1 MAGTHVFDSEG
12 ISPAP
17 TFFAEVVDYVGFTPA
32 DGQRLAAFL
41 PRAEPH
47 FVGIAEHFYE
57 RILAHDQAHAA
68 ITGGPEQIE
77 RLKQTL
83 IVWMR
88 SGLAGPH
95 DDEFC
100 QRRAR
105 IGHMHVR
112 IGLPQRYMVTA
123 MNVMR
128 LDFRRVVESEL
139 AASSIVELQALND
152 SLDRLFD
159 LELAIMLETYKLE
172 ADDRL
177 RRRERLA
184 TIGQL
189 AASIGHDLRNPLSV
203 MESSLYILRRRAGAD
218 ERMLKHV
225 ERIGQ
230 QIVEC
235 DSIITH
241 LLEMARN
248 QPPRRTTVQLRKLVD
263 ESIVAAR
270 VPTRITVELEGIDD
284 RELYVDHALVK
295 QALVNLLVN
304 SIQAQREGEG
314 WIRLHA
320 EREDDYVILTI
331 EDAGPGFESIT
342 LPFVFEPLVTTKSS
356 GTGLGLSLV
365 KSVVERHGGYVS
377 AGNRIQGGA
386 MVKLHLPHPVPEPSA

>member
-1 MAGTHVFDSEG
+1 MAGTHLFASEG

-17 TFFAEVVDYVGFTPA
+17 SFFGEIVDYVGFSPS
-32 DGQRLAAFL
+32 DSQRLAEFL
-41 PRAEPH
+41 PRAESH

-57 RILAHDQAHAA
+57 RILAHEQAHAA

-77 RLKQTL
+77 RLKRTL
-83 IVWMR
+83 IGWMR

-95 DDEFC
+95 DDEYC

-128 LDFRRVVESEL
+128 LDFRRVVETEL
-139 AASSIVELQALND
+139 AAAPIAELQALND

-203 MESSLYILRRRAGAD
+203 MESSLYILRRRAGDD
-218 ERMLKHV
+218 ERTLKHV

-230 QIVEC
+230 QIGEC

-248 QPPRRTTVQLRKLVD
+248 QPPRRTNVVLRKLVD

-270 VPTRITVELEGIDD
+270 VPARITIELEGIDD
-284 RELYVDHALVK
+284 RELFVDHALVK

-365 KSVVERHGGYVS
+365 KSVVERHGGHVS

>member
-112 IGLPQRYMVTA
+112 IGLPQRYMITA

-365 KSVVERHGGYVS
+365 KSVVERHGGHVS

>member
-112 IGLPQRYMVTA
+112 IGLPQRYMITA

>member
-1 MAGTHVFDSEG
+1 MAGSHVFDSEG

-17 TFFAEVVDYVGFTPA
+17 SFFAEVVDYVGFTPA
-32 DGQRLAAFL
+32 DSQRLAAFL

-57 RILAHDQAHAA
+57 RILAHEQAHAA

-83 IVWMR
+83 IAWMR

-100 QRRAR
+100 RRRAR

-128 LDFRRVVESEL
+128 LDFRRVVEREL
-139 AASSIVELQALND
+139 AAAPIVELQALND
-152 SLDRLFD
+152 SIDRLFD

-203 MESSLYILRRRAGAD
+203 MESSLYILRRRAGDD

-270 VPTRITVELEGIDD
+270 VPTRITIELEGVDD

-365 KSVVERHGGYVS
+365 KSVIERHGGHVS

-386 MVKLHLPHPVPEPSA
+386 MVKLHLPHPVPESSA

>member
-365 KSVVERHGGYVS
+365 KSVVERHGGHVS

>member
-139 AASSIVELQALND
+139 AASSIIELQALND

>member
-139 AASSIVELQALND
+139 AASSISELQALND